1 MSDGSSS
8 GGWREFLPGPR
19 SWIFVAGVAV
29 TFGLLLTA
37 PRFAGILDRRGLP
50 GDLVVL
56 GVIVALVVAILWTL
70 TTTFPGSRRR
80 RAVTRWAREHDAPFR
95 SDFTL
100 PVSLREVTSLQ
111 GLAIEG
117 GVENLVVLGAGN
129 DEILVFDRWR
139 AAAAGYERAEW
150 RTVATLR
157 APIDVPRIVVHPRR
171 HRFRM
176 SESDVGLSSVGSE
189 SGGFDRR
196 FRMLATN
203 RAAAVALIDP
213 RMMAWLMDGPSGVTF
228 EAAGRWLVCSKR
240 MGRIRDRD
248 RLVEAVIGFR
258 DHLPRVSAS
267 FYPPED
273 PGFGRFRPGRA

>member
-8 GGWREFLPGPR
+8 RGWREIVPGPR

-29 TFGLLLTA
+29 TFGLLLMA
-37 PRFAGILDRRGLP
+37 PRIAEILDGRGVP
-50 GDLVVL
+50 GDLIAL
-56 GVIVALVVAILWTL
+56 GGILAVAAAVLWTL
-70 TTTFPGSRRR
+70 TTTFPGVRRR
-80 RAVTRWAREHDAPFR
+80 RAVMRWARERDAPFR

-100 PVSLREVTSLQ
+100 PASLREVTSLQ

-117 GVENLVVLGAGN
+117 GVENLVVLEAG
-129 DEILVFDRWR
+129 DGEGEVLVFDRWR
-139 AAAAGYERAEW
+139 AAAVGYERAEW
-150 RTVATLR
+150 RTVAALR

-176 SESDVGLSSVGSE
+176 SESDVGLSSLGSE
-189 SGGFDRR
+189 SGAFDRR
-196 FRMLATN
+196 FRLLATS

-213 RMMAWLMDGPSGVTF
+213 RMMAWLMDGPPGVTY

-240 MGRIRDRD
+240 MGRLRDRD
-248 RLVEAVIGFR
+248 MLMRAAAGFR
-258 DHLPRVSAS
+258 EHLPRVSAS

-273 PGFGRFRPGRA
+273 PGFVGR